1 MLNAEKYKNE
11 IIQAEGFFGLFEGRK
26 VVSCNKIKCEYCEFY
41 NDNLNE
47 CSSER
52 VLWLLEEYEEPKVDW
67 SKVPVDT
74 KVLASFSEEKDLIP
88 RYFAKYENNN
98 IYVWSYGKTSWS
110 ACDKDD
116 CTSVSYVELVE
127 ED

>member
-1 MLNAEKYKNE
+1 M
-11 IIQAEGFFGLFEGRK
+11 
-26 VVSCNKIKCEYCEFY
+26 VCEACEFY
-41 NDNLNE
+41 DDNLNE

-52 VLWLLEEYEEPKVDW
+52 VLWLLKEYEEPKVDW

-74 KVLASFSEEKDLIP
+74 KVLASFKGEEDLIP
-88 RYFAKYENNN
+88 RYFAKYENNK

-116 CTSVSYVELVE
+116 CISVSYAELVE